1 MKKYAFKGLGLVLA
15 VALIV
20 GCFAGCAKIN
30 YVTDG
35 AIQAINEVGRLF
47 EKKKYFLPQ
56 LISSAETMEMA
67 IGVISPLVLKDK
79 DSSDMPTIVVATVEG
94 DIHDIGKNLVV
105 LMLRNY
111 GFNVIDLGKDVP
123 CDVIIQAAKDNNASI
138 IGLSALMT
146 TTMVKMKDVVEAVK
160 ENGLDSKVVIGGAV
174 ITESYA
180 EEIGAD
186 GYSEDAAN
194 CVVVVKNLLGIE

>member
-1 MKKYAFKGLGLVLA
+1 
-15 VALIV
+15 
-20 GCFAGCAKIN
+20 
-30 YVTDG
+30 
-35 AIQAINEVGRLF
+35 
-47 EKKKYFLPQ
+47 
-56 LISSAETMEMA
+56 
-67 IGVISPLVLKDK
+67 
-79 DSSDMPTIVVATVEG
+79 MPTIVVATVEG

-123 CDVIIQAAKDNNASI
+123 CDVIIQAAKENNASI

-146 TTMVKMKDVVEAVK
+146 TTMVKMKDVVEAVR
-160 ENGLDSKVVIGGAV
+160 ENGLDSKVIIGGAV

-186 GYSEDAAN
+186 GYSEDAAD
-194 CVVVVKNLLGIE
+194 CVVLVKKLLGIE